1 MKILAENRFTITKSL
16 FIEGMLRVSRENYG
30 KFAKKALAFMVLA
43 WLLLAAVTLWRDQS
57 PVYVAM
63 ELVVLCLAGFWIT
76 VYMPRHQAKRAFD
89 SLQNRGGLE
98 RDLRFY
104 QDQLEIDASGT
115 QKVVSYSEIQQVL
128 TAKRLLILVTE
139 DKTGVLVKRDGF
151 LSGSEAVVR
160 ERIQQAKAEN

>member
-1 MKILAENRFTITKSL
+1 MKIFAENRFTITKSL

-43 WLLLAAVTLWRDQS
+43 WFLLAAATLWLGQS
-57 PVYVAM
+57 LVYVAM
-63 ELVVLCLAGFWIT
+63 ELVVLCIAGFWIT
-76 VYMPRHQAKRAFD
+76 VYMPRRKAKRAFD

-98 RDLRFY
+98 RVLRFY
-104 QDQLEIDASGT
+104 QDRLEIDASGT
-115 QKVVSYSEIQQVL
+115 QKVVFYSEIQQIL

-151 LSGSEAVVR
+151 VCGSEAVVG
-160 ERIQQAKAEN
+160 ERIRQAKAEN